1 MFKESLRAHHRKCTM
16 ALATKKADK
25 KPRGRKPLG
34 AVLVDRRWQLT
45 EESLQLAAERV
56 LRYREHNRKRYHEMR
71 DLLRKEHPELFAPPR
86 EDLRQ
91 TLLTDKVPPER
102 SNERVCDLTCYQKN
116 SSSSSSGPQK

>member
-1 MFKESLRAHHRKCTM
+1 MFKEKPTIM
-16 ALATKKADK
+16 ALTTKKDK

-34 AVLVDRRWQLT
+34 AVLVDGRWQLT

-56 LRYREHNRKRYHEMR
+56 NRYREHNRKRCHEMR
-71 DLLRKEHPELFAPPR
+71 DLLRKEHQELFAPR

-91 TLLTDKVPPER
+91 TLLTDDAPPVR

-116 SSSSSSGPQK
+116 SSGSSCGPAPPPQ

>member
-1 MFKESLRAHHRKCTM
+1 M

-34 AVLVDRRWQLT
+34 AVLVDGRWQLT

-71 DLLRKEHPELFAPPR
+71 DLLRKERPELFTR
-86 EDLRQ
+86 EDPRQ
-91 TLLTDKVPPER
+91 TLLTDEVPPAR
-102 SNERVCDLTCYQKN
+102 SNERVCDLTCYQKD
-116 SSSSSSGPQK
+116 SSSNSCSASLQ